1 VDSVG
6 IRQVFLRSALVH
18 AQAANLVAQLS
29 GQRFVGRR
37 IHAHHDAENFC
48 AAPPMARFLIQRG
61 AWLETMPM
69 SDEDVDDVRLY
80 RAERDA
86 RTHPEGEPQP

>member
-1 VDSVG
+1 
-6 IRQVFLRSALVH
+6 
-18 AQAANLVAQLS
+18 
-29 GQRFVGRR
+29 
-37 IHAHHDAENFC
+37 
-48 AAPPMARFLIQRG
+48 MARFLIQRG